1 MNPAIMSKISIIQLN
16 NTSLLSKY
24 SDVSAAIDKIK
35 IIGMTAT
42 NLIPKFSESIETE
55 KYNK

>member
-1 MNPAIMSKISIIQLN
+1 MSKISIIQLN